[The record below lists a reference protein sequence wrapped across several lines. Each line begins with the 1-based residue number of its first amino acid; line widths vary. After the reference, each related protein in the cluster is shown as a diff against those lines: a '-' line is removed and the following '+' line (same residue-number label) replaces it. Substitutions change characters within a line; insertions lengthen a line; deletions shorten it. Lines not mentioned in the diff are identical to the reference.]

1 VLILFILTKRKGT
14 RKEGGK
20 NKEKLEKHGGGG
32 GEASK
37 NSHFNFKGNKSV
49 NPLV

>member
-1 VLILFILTKRKGT
+1 MLILFILTKRKGT

-20 NKEKLEKHGGGG
+20 NKEKLEKHGGGQ
-32 GEASK
+32 EASK
-37 NSHFNFKGNKSV
+37 NSHFNFKGNKTV